1 MGKISA
7 CVIVKDEEKNLPRW
21 LDSVKRIAEEIVVV
35 DTGSSDGT
43 VAIAEAAGAKV
54 YHFPW
59 IDDFAAAKNFALAKA
74 SGDWVVF
81 PDADE
86 YFTAE
91 DAPKVKAWIR
101 RVHGDRRVIG
111 LLCRCV
117 NLEADGTV
125 RNTIMQARVFRLSPD
140 LRYQGAVHETLAYT
154 GAGAVDL
161 RPMADV
167 CLYHTGY
174 EAGIIRGKM
183 ERNLALLLGR
193 REEGDAA
200 YIADCYYGL
209 EDFEK
214 TAVYARE
221 AVNSGVRLVGR
232 ESRPHAL
239 LIQSLI
245 ALRRPLAEIRDAV
258 AEARREYPTVGDFSV
273 LGGLGAERAGAYR
286 LAEEYFR
293 QGVDCYAQSEA
304 DQERLRI
311 PDDKENLWPVAL
323 SRLGT
328 LAKRRGRS
336 EEALEYFAAA
346 LSRAPYR
353 DAFLIEVGRLLRDVP
368 AADAIAFF
376 HTIYDKE
383 KDAAY
388 LARVLLEIPLA
399 EAALYYDRQTG
410 GEALTEA
417 DRFRLAGRCA
427 AFTAVALGA
436 AESACRLGMWTEEK
450 FGLTDGQG
458 ALAALIPASYRRAAT
473 GKGATAREKQ
483 AGTALLRLARELGG
497 GAEEVP
503 QG

>member
-59 IDDFAAAKNFALAKA
+59 IDDFAAAKNFALAQA
-74 SGDWVVF
+74 SGDWV
-81 PDADE
+81 
-86 YFTAE
+86 
-91 DAPKVKAWIR
+91 
-101 RVHGDRRVIG
+101 
-111 LLCRCV
+111 
-117 NLEADGTV
+117 N
-125 RNTIMQARVFRLSPD
+125 
-140 LRYQGAVHETLAYT
+140 
-154 GAGAVDL
+154 
-161 RPMADV
+161 
-167 CLYHTGY
+167 TGY

-193 REEGDAA
+193 RAEGDAS

-214 TAVYARE
+214 TAMYARE

-239 LIQSLI
+239 LIQALI
-245 ALRRPLAEIRDAV
+245 ALGRPLAEIRDAV
-258 AEARREYPTVGDFSV
+258 AAAQKEYPTVGDFSV
-273 LGGLGAERAGAYR
+273 LGGLGAERAGAYW

-311 PDDKENLWPVAL
+311 PDDKENLWPLAL

-353 DAFLIEVGRLLRDVP
+353 DALLIEVGRLLQDVP

-388 LARVLLEIPLA
+388 LARVLSEIPRA
-399 EAALYYDRQTG
+399 AAALYYDRQTG
-410 GEALTEA
+410 GGGA
-417 DRFRLAGRCA
+417 DGGGSLP
-427 AFTAVALGA
+427 LG
-436 AESACRLGMWTEEK
+436 
-450 FGLTDGQG
+450 G
-458 ALAALIPASYRRAAT
+458 ALRGLHS
-473 GKGATAREKQ
+473 GD
-483 AGTALLRLARELGG
+483 LGG
-497 GAEEVP
+497 GGERLSAGDVDGRKIRLDRWARGLGRAPPCQLSPRRGGEGGDGTGKTGGGGAFATGAGTGRRSGGGAARVRCDRRARRGACENIGLRDR
-503 QG
+503 QK